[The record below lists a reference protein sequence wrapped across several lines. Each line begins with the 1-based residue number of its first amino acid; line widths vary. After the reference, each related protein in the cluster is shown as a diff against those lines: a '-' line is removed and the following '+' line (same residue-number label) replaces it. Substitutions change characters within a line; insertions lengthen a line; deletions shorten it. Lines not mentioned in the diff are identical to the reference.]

1 MNMTKFNVGK
11 FNVKSSAIGSVNGSS
26 DMAID
31 TSVSS
36 ILIDKYI
43 EKTQSNISINTV
55 ATAHVNLVGITGNA
69 DLELISKALA
79 ANLVYGEDLGGDMIL
94 DAYAVGSLLGE
105 DYVEIR
111 GLRLEPGEEVEIDM
125 CNLTVTVN
133 GENAMHLMSAD
144 GDFFDFLIGENE
156 IEIEAIG
163 ANGVQIDTYWKNRW
177 L

>member
-1 MNMTKFNVGK
+1 MTKFNVGK
-11 FNVKSSAIGSVNGSS
+11 FNVKSSTISSVNANGDMEIGSN
-26 DMAID
+26 
-31 TSVSS
+31 VSS

-43 EKTQSNISINTV
+43 EKVQSNMSMNTV
-55 ATAHVNLVGITGNA
+55 ATAHVNLVGIAGNA
-69 DLELISKALA
+69 NLELISKALA
-79 ANLVYGEDLGGDMIL
+79 ANLVYGEDLGGDMAI

-105 DYVEIR
+105 DYVEIAGIR
-111 GLRLEPGEEVEIDM
+111 LRPGEEVEIDM

-144 GDFFDFLIGENE
+144 GDFFDFLIGKNE
-156 IEIEAIG
+156 IEIEAVG